1 MQTQFHADDAVTEQ
15 ARYCKVSGA
24 YLYTVLHE
32 VPTPVARVLLIG
44 PFASERHFSY
54 HPWVRWARYLAARR
68 IEVLR
73 YDYRGV
79 GESTGVFDEMG
90 FDHWSEDV
98 ECLASWFSKRSPA
111 VPLVLHGL
119 EIGAILAGRH
129 FSQGTGDALLL
140 WSPPSHAGQALQTSL
155 LRWAGL
161 EQLFESTENRRT
173 AKDYIRQLELGLSIE
188 VAGYQ
193 WSSALWRSSFDF
205 HLPTGLADE
214 DDAREA
220 YKRPVKIVKLG
231 NEAAPLVKPYVG
243 YDEVKDL
250 SWLYS
255 YNFEWIIG
263 ALTRVACRPSDL
275 SQVPPGCK
283 EDCDARGN

>member
-1 MQTQFHADDAVTEQ
+1 LQTQVPTDNSLMEH
-15 ARYCKVSGA
+15 ARYYQVSGA
-24 YLYTVLHE
+24 HLYTVLHE
-32 VPTPVARVLLIG
+32 VSSPLARVLLVG

-79 GESTGVFDEMG
+79 GESTGVFDRMG
-90 FDHWSEDV
+90 FDEWSEDV
-98 ECLASWFSKRSPA
+98 EQLASSFAARSPG

-119 EIGAILAGRH
+119 EVGAILAGRC
-129 FSQGTGDALLL
+129 FAQGKGDALLL
-140 WSPPSHAGQALQTSL
+140 WSPPSDANQALRTSL
-155 LRWAGL
+155 RRWAGL

-173 AKDYIRQLELGLSIE
+173 TADYIRQVERGESIE
-188 VAGYQ
+188 VAGYE
-193 WSSALWRSSFDF
+193 WSSALWSGSYEFV
-205 HLPTGLADE
+205 LPASLTDE
-214 DDAREA
+214 ESAWEA
-220 YKRPVKIVKLG
+220 YKRPVKIAKLG
-231 NEAAPLVKPYVG
+231 KEAAPLVKPYVG

-255 YNFEWIIG
+255 SNFEWVTE
-263 ALTRVACRPSDL
+263 ALARISCSPADS
-275 SQVPPGCK
+275 SHVPPESE